1 MYVVS
6 VLQMTTGGEGWIFHV
21 GVNLSIPEIYL
32 PEEYLMGWRGGG
44 DVFSHSEPRSIIK
57 EGKSVAMGDMYNL
70 LVLASKNG
78 SLRLLRV

>member
-1 MYVVS
+1 M
-6 VLQMTTGGEGWIFHV
+6 GG
-21 GVNLSIPEIYL
+21 
-32 PEEYLMGWRGGG
+32 MGGG